1 MMKTIGWN
9 YLALLLAPAA
19 RNGEHPYWTL
29 AWNLKIK
36 LVYAT
41 KILERGFAQLIPAY
55 DI

>member
-9 YLALLLAPAA
+9 YLPICAPAA
-19 RNGEHPYWTL
+19 RNGAHPYWTL

-36 LVYAT
+36 LVHAT
-41 KILERGFAQLIPAY
+41 KILERGFAQLTPEY